1 MNQLSRVFA
10 AIDFS
15 KPARSAFEYAL
26 ALSKHHGAELV
37 VVQAVPPD
45 QPFGWHARDRRALTA
60 KLRQR
65 AEQSNVEFTD
75 RVQTG
80 DPAEIILLHAR
91 SLRPDVIVLGTHQ
104 RRGID
109 RLRMGSVAERV
120 VAKATVPVLLVPR
133 GLPMSTIKPFN
144 HVAVAIDF
152 RHGTNRSVE
161 QALALASEPTDRIT
175 LLHVVSRSSSSV
187 PLHLYGYGIVESDDP
202 AIRDARHRLQ
212 LAVPVKRHA
221 PTAIDTRVLVG
232 NAATEIGR
240 AIESIGA
247 ELLVVGVPKRS
258 VVSRA
263 LFGTTAARLLRTIRV
278 PLLAVPDLGASSTH
292 QKSASLQ
299 LAA

>member
-1 MNQLSRVFA
+1 VNQLSRVLA

-45 QPFGWHARDRRALTA
+45 QPFGWHARDRQALTA

-104 RRGID
+104 RRAID

-133 GLPMSTIKPFN
+133 GLQTRTIKPFD

-152 RHGTNRSVE
+152 RPSTNRSVE
-161 QALALASEPTDRIT
+161 QALALASEPADRIT
-175 LLHVVSRSSSSV
+175 LLHVVSRSSSRV
-187 PLHLYGYGIVESDDP
+187 PSHLYGYGIVESDDP
-202 AIRDARHRLQ
+202 VIRDARHRLQ
-212 LAVPVKRHA
+212 LAVPVKHQT
-221 PTAIDTRVLVG
+221 PTAIDTRVVVG
-232 NAATEIGR
+232 TTATEIGR
-240 AIESIGA
+240 AVDSIGA
-247 ELLVVGVPKRS
+247 DLLIVGVPKRG

-263 LFGTTAARLLRTIRV
+263 LFGTTAARLLRTLRV
-278 PLLAVPDLGASSTH
+278 PLLAVPDVGTTSAHQEST
-292 QKSASLQ
+292 SLQ